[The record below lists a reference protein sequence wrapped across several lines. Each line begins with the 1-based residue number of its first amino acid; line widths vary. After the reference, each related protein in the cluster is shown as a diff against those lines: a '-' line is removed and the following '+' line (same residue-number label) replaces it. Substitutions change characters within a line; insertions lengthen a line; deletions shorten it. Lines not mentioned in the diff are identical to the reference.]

1 MSNTALGVAQDSS
14 GVGTSDTDFRH
25 ILGAQWESTGV
36 VDGLAVTGGT
46 TLSYAVASGVAVCS
60 KGASDGKTLA
70 WFAGGSTPTVAAN
83 SSGNPRIDAIWI
95 TSHDLTQGDSDNL
108 VTLGVTQG
116 TPAATPTAPTIP
128 TYATLL
134 AQMRMPAGAT
144 TTANAVQAASIG
156 YAIPYGASL
165 GIIHNSINTFDGLA
179 DTSATW
185 YTEDSATLYL
195 PTDRLLEFRYARC
208 MSSNDASNLG
218 SIMVQFFQDG
228 VAFVQSEMLATTK
241 WETHEF
247 SFVKTVSAGNHSI
260 AVSNRHQAGGG
271 ITYHYSPGS
280 ERGTSPLTGMTF
292 QIIDRGV
299 VR

>member
-14 GVGTSDTDFRH
+14 GVGTTDTAMRH
-25 ILGAQWESTGV
+25 ILGAQWGSTGV

-46 TLSYAVASGVAVCS
+46 TLAYAVASGVAVCS

-83 SSGNPRIDAIWI
+83 SSGNPRIDCIWI
-95 TSHDLTQGDSDNL
+95 TSHDLTQGDADNL

-134 AQMRMPAGAT
+134 AQMVMPAGAT

-165 GIIHNSINTFDGLA
+165 GVLLRKA
-179 DTSATW
+179 DTTAGVGSATW
-185 YTEDSATLYL
+185 ATVCSGTFAISSPRVVRIDTITSMLGVVPGNEGAATDGTMHLRLVIDNVPEMVWERQLKSAVTVEAIPLVMTLGSGNHVITLQGEDGISGWKKSYGV
-195 PTDRLLEFRYARC
+195 
-208 MSSNDASNLG
+208 ASN
-218 SIMVQFFQDG
+218 
-228 VAFVQSEMLATTK
+228 
-241 WETHEF
+241 
-247 SFVKTVSAGNHSI
+247 
-260 AVSNRHQAGGG
+260 
-271 ITYHYSPGS
+271 
-280 ERGTSPLTGMTF
+280 GMTWPG
-292 QIIDRGV
+292 QVLV
-299 VR
+299 VTDEGIG